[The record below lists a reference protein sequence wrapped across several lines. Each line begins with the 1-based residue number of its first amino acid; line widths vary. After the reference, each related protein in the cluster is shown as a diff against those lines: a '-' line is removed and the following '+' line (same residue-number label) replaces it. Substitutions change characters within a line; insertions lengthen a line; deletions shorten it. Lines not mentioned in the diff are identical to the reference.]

1 MKIMDILNKDCIIPE
16 LRSRTKRE
24 VLEELTGALLNCKA
38 NLDKEAL
45 VEVLLERERLGSTG
59 IGDGI
64 AIPHGKV
71 QDLDELV
78 LSFGRSTQ
86 GIEFDSM
93 DGRPTHLFFLLIAPE
108 NSAGI
113 HLRALAK
120 ISRLLKSAH
129 FRQRLLGGRDQRGT
143 LPSNPGRRQRIL
155 TERISGE
162 YCVTPYSFLATLLI

>member
-1 MKIMDILNKDCIIPE
+1 MKILDILDKECIIPE
-16 LRSRTKRE
+16 LRSRTKEE
-24 VLEELTGALLNCKA
+24 VLEELTGALLDCKA
-38 NLDKEAL
+38 HLDKDAL

-120 ISRLLKSAH
+120 ISRLLKSSH
-129 FRQRLLGGRDQRGT
+129 FRQRLLEAE
-143 LPSNPGRRQRIL
+143 
-155 TERISGE
+155 TEEELFQVIHE
-162 YCVTPYSFLATLLI
+162 EDKEF

>member
-1 MKIMDILNKDCIIPE
+1 LQ
-16 LRSRTKRE
+16 
-24 VLEELTGALLNCKA
+24 GQA
-38 NLDKEAL
+38 NLNKEAL

-64 AIPHGKV
+64 AIPHGKI
-71 QDLDELV
+71 QDLDELI
-78 LSFGRSTQ
+78 LSFGRSAQ

-129 FRQRLLGGRDQRGT
+129 FRQRLLEAGT
-143 LPSNPGRRQRIL
+143 VEEL
-155 TERISGE
+155 
-162 YCVTPYSFLATLLI
+162 FLVIQEEDKEF

>member
-1 MKIMDILNKDCIIPE
+1 MKVLDILDKECIIAE

-24 VLEELTGALLNCKA
+24 VLEELTGALLNFKA

-120 ISRLLKSAH
+120 ISRLLKSSH
-129 FRQRLLGGRDQRGT
+129 FRQNLLEAGT
-143 LPSNPGRRQRIL
+143 EEELFQVIQ
-155 TERISGE
+155 EE
-162 YCVTPYSFLATLLI
+162 DKEF

>member
-1 MKIMDILNKDCIIPE
+1 MKILDILNEDCIIPE
-16 LRSRTKRE
+16 LRSQNKRE
-24 VLEELTGALLNCKA
+24 VLEELTGALLNFKA

-64 AIPHGKV
+64 AIPHGKI
-71 QDLDELV
+71 QDLDELI
-78 LSFGRSTQ
+78 LSFGRSTR

-129 FRQRLLGGRDQRGT
+129 FRQRLMEAGNRESIFQVIQEEDK
-143 LPSNPGRRQRIL
+143 
-155 TERISGE
+155 E
-162 YCVTPYSFLATLLI
+162 F

>member
-1 MKIMDILNKDCIIPE
+1 MKILDILYKECIIPE
-16 LRSRTKRE
+16 LRSETKEE

-78 LSFGRSTQ
+78 LSFGRSTK

-120 ISRLLKSAH
+120 ISRLLKSSH
-129 FRQRLLGGRDQRGT
+129 FRQRLLEAGNEEELFEVIQEEDQ
-143 LPSNPGRRQRIL
+143 
-155 TERISGE
+155 E
-162 YCVTPYSFLATLLI
+162 F

>member
-1 MKIMDILNKDCIIPE
+1 MKILDILNKDCIIPE
-16 LRSRTKRE
+16 LRSRTKKE
-24 VLEELTGALLNCKA
+24 VLEELTEALSKCKA
-38 NLDKEAL
+38 NLNKEAL

-64 AIPHGKV
+64 AIPHGKI
-71 QDLDELV
+71 QDLDELI

-129 FRQRLLGGRDQRGT
+129 FRQRLLEAET
-143 LPSNPGRRQRIL
+143 
-155 TERISGE
+155 TEELFSVIE
-162 YCVTPYSFLATLLI
+162 EEDKEF

>member
-1 MKIMDILNKDCIIPE
+1 MKILDILSKDCIIPE
-16 LRSRTKRE
+16 LRSRTKKE

-38 NLDKEAL
+38 NLNKEAL

-64 AIPHGKV
+64 AIPHGKI
-71 QDLDELV
+71 QDLDELI
-78 LSFGRSTQ
+78 LSFGRSTK

-129 FRQRLLGGRDQRGT
+129 FRQRLLEAET
-143 LPSNPGRRQRIL
+143 VEEL
-155 TERISGE
+155 
-162 YCVTPYSFLATLLI
+162 FLVIKQEDKEL

>member
-1 MKIMDILNKDCIIPE
+1 MKILDILNENCIIPE
-16 LRSRTKRE
+16 LRSQNKRE
-24 VLEELTGALLNCKA
+24 VLEELTGALLNFKA

-64 AIPHGKV
+64 AIPHGKI
-71 QDLDELV
+71 QDLDELI
-78 LSFGRSTQ
+78 LSFGRSTR

-129 FRQRLLGGRDQRGT
+129 FRQRLMEAGNREGIFQVIQEEDK
-143 LPSNPGRRQRIL
+143 
-155 TERISGE
+155 E
-162 YCVTPYSFLATLLI
+162 F

>member
-1 MKIMDILNKDCIIPE
+1 MKILDILNKDCIIPE
-16 LRSRTKRE
+16 LRSRTKKE
-24 VLEELTGALLNCKA
+24 VLEELTEALSNCKA
-38 NLDKEAL
+38 NLNKEAL

-64 AIPHGKV
+64 AIPHGKI
-71 QDLDELV
+71 QDLDELI
-78 LSFGRSTQ
+78 LSFGRSSQ

-129 FRQRLLGGRDQRGT
+129 FRQRLLEAKTVEELFHVIQEEDK
-143 LPSNPGRRQRIL
+143 
-155 TERISGE
+155 E
-162 YCVTPYSFLATLLI
+162 F

>member
-1 MKIMDILNKDCIIPE
+1 MKIVDILNKDCIIPE
-16 LRSRTKRE
+16 LRSKTKKE
-24 VLEELTGALLNCKA
+24 VLEELTGALVNCKA
-38 NLDKEAL
+38 NLNKEVL

-64 AIPHGKV
+64 AIPHGKI
-71 QDLDELV
+71 QDLDELI
-78 LSFGRSTQ
+78 LSFGRSSQ

-129 FRQRLLGGRDQRGT
+129 FRQRLLAAGT
-143 LPSNPGRRQRIL
+143 IEELFQVIQ
-155 TERISGE
+155 EE
-162 YCVTPYSFLATLLI
+162 DKEF

>member
-16 LRSRTKRE
+16 LRAKNKRE

-45 VEVLLERERLGSTG
+45 VAVLLERERLGSTG

-78 LSFGRSTQ
+78 LSFGRSTE

-120 ISRLLKSAH
+120 ISRLLKSGH
-129 FRQRLLGGRDQRGT
+129 FRQRLREAETSEALFQVIQEEDK
-143 LPSNPGRRQRIL
+143 
-155 TERISGE
+155 E
-162 YCVTPYSFLATLLI
+162 F

>member
-1 MKIMDILNKDCIIPE
+1 MKMLDILDRECIIAE
-16 LRSRTKRE
+16 LRSRTKKE

-38 NLDKEAL
+38 DLDKEAL
-45 VEVLLERERLGSTG
+45 VEVLLEREQLGSTG

-71 QDLDELV
+71 PDLDELIV
-78 LSFGRSTQ
+78 SFGRSTL

-108 NSAGI
+108 NSAGV

-120 ISRLLKSAH
+120 ISKLLKSAH
-129 FRQRLLGGRDQRGT
+129 FRQRLMESGT
-143 LPSNPGRRQRIL
+143 REEIFQVIR
-155 TERISGE
+155 EE
-162 YCVTPYSFLATLLI
+162 DKEF

>member
-1 MKIMDILNKDCIIPE
+1 MKILDILDKECIIPE
-16 LRSRTKRE
+16 LRSRTKEE
-24 VLEELTGALLNCKA
+24 VLEELTGALLDCKA
-38 NLDKEAL
+38 HLDKDAL

-71 QDLDELV
+71 QNLDELV

-120 ISRLLKSAH
+120 ISRLLKSSR
-129 FRQRLLGGRDQRGT
+129 FRQRLLEAE
-143 LPSNPGRRQRIL
+143 
-155 TERISGE
+155 TEEELFQVIHE
-162 YCVTPYSFLATLLI
+162 EDKEF

>member
-1 MKIMDILNKDCIIPE
+1 MKILDILNKDCIISE
-16 LRSRTKRE
+16 LHSQNKKE
-24 VLEELTGALLNCKA
+24 VLKELTGALLCFKGH
-38 NLDKEAL
+38 LDKEAL

-64 AIPHGKV
+64 AIPHGKI
-71 QDLDELV
+71 QDLDELI

-129 FRQRLLGGRDQRGT
+129 FRQRLMEAGNREEIFQVIQEEDK
-143 LPSNPGRRQRIL
+143 
-155 TERISGE
+155 E
-162 YCVTPYSFLATLLI
+162 F

>member
-1 MKIMDILNKDCIIPE
+1 MKILDILDKECIIAE

-24 VLEELTGALLNCKA
+24 VLEELTGALLNFKA

-71 QDLDELV
+71 RDLDELV

-120 ISRLLKSAH
+120 ISRLLKSSY
-129 FRQRLLGGRDQRGT
+129 FRQRLLEAGT
-143 LPSNPGRRQRIL
+143 EEELFQVIQ
-155 TERISGE
+155 EE
-162 YCVTPYSFLATLLI
+162 DKEF